1 MKNILF
7 FATYP
12 IGDKIIDGMAQ
23 RIHSI
28 DEEFDRWHRTYIEIG
43 LKTFIKKE
51 HEVLDDGRIDIYRVN
66 LFLHVI
72 FLYHIIKKHSHIY
85 IHSLHLLKHP
95 PTLCSPILVLI
106 IVHSLYYQKV
116 IDSLIFRHH

>member
-51 HEVLDDGRIDIYRVN
+51 LSN
-66 LFLHVI
+66 FWNK
-72 FLYHIIKKHSHIY
+72 FY
-85 IHSLHLLKHP
+85 IN
-95 PTLCSPILVLI
+95 
-106 IVHSLYYQKV
+106 
-116 IDSLIFRHH
+116 

>member
-43 LKTFIKKE
+43 VRRWSHRHIQSQFIPSR
-51 HEVLDDGRIDIYRVN
+51 HFSVS
-66 LFLHVI
+66 
-72 FLYHIIKKHSHIY
+72 YH
-85 IHSLHLLKHP
+85 
-95 PTLCSPILVLI
+95 
-106 IVHSLYYQKV
+106 
-116 IDSLIFRHH
+116 